1 MSTKVKEI
9 NLGDKFNRWKV
20 ISEIFYKVF
29 PNGSKAKFVEC
40 VCECGNKSTLRL
52 SALTSPTKPSISCGC
67 FQKEMTLLKNT
78 QVIEIGKIF
87 GRLTVVKNLGMVG
100 GRNKVIVS
108 CECNSERF
116 STRVDQLKDGT
127 TKSCGCLQREIV
139 SNLFTTH
146 GVTGTTAYSSWQGMK
161 DRCTNPNNSRADRYL
176 LRGISFPN
184 SWKSF
189 ENFWEDMAEGWYE
202 GADIDRID
210 FDGNY
215 SKENC
220 RWVDRDIG
228 NHNKSKPE
236 DCTSSYKGV
245 YYDKQRDKWTARLNR
260 NGIIHLQKRFDTE
273 YEAALAYDDASEEH
287 YGDRP
292 NKTQKGAIP

>member
-1 MSTKVKEI
+1 MRKETEVNI
-9 NLGDKFNRWKV
+9 GDTYNRWT
-20 ISEIFYKVF
+20 ITSEIYYKTF
-29 PNGSKAKFVEC
+29 PNGSKAKFVDC
-40 VCECGNKSTLRL
+40 ICECGNEKSQRL
-52 SALTSPTKPSISCGC
+52 GALTDPKTPSLSCGC
-67 FQKEMTLLKNT
+67 LRKEAMAKLRKP
-78 QVIEIGKIF
+78 VPIGSSF
-87 GRLTVVKNLGMVG
+87 GRLTVIGELLRV
-100 GRNKVIVS
+100 NKRSVVEVV
-108 CECNSERF
+108 CECSPLSFYVRLEG
-116 STRVDQLKDGT
+116 LKSGT
-127 TKSCGCLQREIV
+127 SKSCGCLQKDIV
-139 SNLFTTH
+139 SEVATTH
-146 GVTGTTAYSSWQGMK
+146 GMSKTSAYGSWQKLRYRCDSPK
-161 DRCTNPNNSRADRYL
+161 DPRWERYGG
-176 LRGISFPN
+176 RGISYPVQWN
-184 SWKSF
+184 VF
-189 ENFWEDMAEGWYE
+189 ENFWEDMSEGWYE

-220 RWVDRDIG
+220 RWVDRDVG

>member
-1 MSTKVKEI
+1 MRKETDVNI
-9 NLGDKFNRWKV
+9 GDIYNRWTIRSQV
-20 ISEIFYKVF
+20 YYKTF
-29 PNGSKAKFVEC
+29 PNGSKAKFVDC
-40 VCECGNKSTLRL
+40 SCECGTEKSLRL
-52 SALTSPTKPSISCGC
+52 GALTDTKTPSLSCGC
-67 FQKEMTLLKNT
+67 LRKEAMAKLRKP
-78 QVIEIGKIF
+78 VDIGSVF
-87 GRLTVVKNLGMVG
+87 GRITVVGEMV
-100 GRNKVIVS
+100 RVNKKSMVEVVCQCSPISFYV
-108 CECNSERF
+108 RL
-116 STRVDQLKDGT
+116 DGLKSGT
-127 TKSCGCLQREIV
+127 TKSCGCFHKDLV
-139 SNLFTTH
+139 KDLFTTH
-146 GVTGTTAYSSWQGMK
+146 GMTGTTAYSSWQGMK

-176 LRGISFPN
+176 LRGISFPDN
-184 SWKSF
+184 WKSF

-210 FDGNY
+210 FDANY